1 MFNVIQRTAVDPR
14 PWCAV
19 VVSII
24 DFIDSVVLDGDS
36 AFIRILFSLWYVKY
50 RVFVGGLVLRTYIC
64 KKNKRMRVLKWV
76 RKSPPVC
83 PHCQQE
89 IVFSICAKY
98 FVFSIKHEEKCSHC
112 HQSIKPVKEPIPF
125 AWCVAIGANL
135 AVIAFYF
142 FVYFIEDN
150 VGKAMLF
157 TMGCGVLLFVILSMV
172 FYKQISFE
180 RA

>member
-1 MFNVIQRTAVDPR
+1 MDCGPSCLAMIAKHYGLQLLYFVFPIELNV
-14 PWCAV
+14 
-19 VVSII
+19 
-24 DFIDSVVLDGDS
+24 
-36 AFIRILFSLWYVKY
+36 
-50 RVFVGGLVLRTYIC
+50 VFVGGLVLKIYIC
-64 KKNKRMRVLKWV
+64 KEKRIRMLQWV

-83 PHCQQE
+83 PHCQQG

-157 TMGCGVLLFVILSMV
+157 TMGCGILLFIVLSLL
-172 FYKQISFE
+172 FYKYISF
-180 RA
+180 RRL